1 MLFRSHGTKGYQRWK
16 ASATDSAP
24 ESLLAPQIKCWDNAQ
39 MRLAAVGEQRAVAAE
54 YDEVDPMRFTRR
66 QAAVIYG
73 LRSVAEKF
81 GKFDQSMGAN
91 GAHYMDRSP
100 FAHNGI
106 VCSNCAFY
114 EGPRGCEVVN
124 GDIAPDAIC
133 KLWVVPEDLVG
144 EQLHG
149 KGLGQAKI
157 GRAHV

>member
-1 MLFRSHGTKGYQRWK
+1 MHRDLVNTHLAVVTERSVKADPNRLMPERAAALRLARRLGCEGAHEADGGWAPCPTPEALAMTIQHGTKGYQRWK

-24 ESLLAPQIKCWDNAQ
+24 ESRLAPQIKCWDNAQ

-100 FAHNGI
+100 
-106 VCSNCAFY
+106 
-114 EGPRGCEVVN
+114 
-124 GDIAPDAIC
+124 
-133 KLWVVPEDLVG
+133 
-144 EQLHG
+144 
-149 KGLGQAKI
+149 
-157 GRAHV
+157 